1 MGVARSLYLTPL
13 TICPMPFLKVNDGIG
28 DRTPQ
33 NDAPRKFAA
42 LAVIEVALIVICFT
56 AIVGQA
62 APNVNESHYL
72 TKAKHFWNPSY
83 CQGDIF
89 LSSSFSHLAFYVTTG
104 WLTLITSLSTYAWIG
119 RILSW
124 TLIAIGWRSV
134 CQQLF
139 RVPMMSVL
147 AAVFFVILNQRFHLA
162 GEWVV
167 GGFEAKGIAYGFVL
181 LAISFLLQHRWHWV
195 WPLLGAAS
203 MYHVLV
209 GGWSTIA
216 AGVCFLST
224 WNIRS
229 GHGRSTVDSFLKQLR
244 QQSVPLLIGF
254 VIALIGILPPLL
266 TSASPELQH
275 RANAIY
281 VSQRIS
287 HHLNFASFPVA
298 HISRFLIMVFV
309 WFYFSRWIIKTTPN
323 TLIQSRLKLLRI
335 FAATSLGISF
345 LGLVLS
351 GMAEQGGEEAT
362 FANQFLRF
370 YLFRLS
376 DFAVP
381 AALALVS
388 GHIIAKWVKNRSDFP
403 HQVCASIFIGCIIVA
418 GIALAQ
424 ENHADGRPN
433 ADARSLPN
441 FPEDRIRTDDVFKN
455 WKRVCHW
462 VAENTAEDAVFITP
476 AQQQTFKWYAG
487 RAEVCCWKDVPQD
500 PEAMVRWKSRID
512 QLTAPQRSSDLGIF
526 SYSDE
531 QLRFFA
537 EKYGATHLI
546 AMQSESDTLANVD
559 SPTTLKQIYP
569 KNPKQKTTWVVFE
582 F

>member
-1 MGVARSLYLTPL
+1 
-13 TICPMPFLKVNDGIG
+13 MPFLKVNDGTAE
-28 DRTPQ
+28 RTPQ
-33 NDAPRKFAA
+33 NNAA
-42 LAVIEVALIVICFT
+42 GRIVAIAVLEIVLIVISFA
-56 AIVGQA
+56 AITGQA

-83 CQGDIF
+83 CPGDIF
-89 LSSSFSHLAFYVTTG
+89 LSSSFSHLAFYATTG
-104 WLTLITSLSTYAWIG
+104 WLTLIFALSTYAWIG

-124 TLIAIGWRSV
+124 TLIAIGWRRV

-139 RVPMMSVL
+139 RVPMLSVL
-147 AAVFFVILNQRFHLA
+147 AAVFFVILNQRLHLA

-167 GGFEAKGIAYGFVL
+167 GGFEAKGIAYGLVL

-224 WNIRS
+224 LDRPS
-229 GHGRSTVDSFLKQLR
+229 VGEPHGVNNVLKQLR
-244 QQSVPLLIGF
+244 RQSVPLLIGLT
-254 VIALIGILPPLL
+254 IALIGIVPPLL
-266 TSASPELQH
+266 TDASPELQQ

-298 HISRFLIMVFV
+298 HISRFTILVFV
-309 WFYFSRWIIKTTPN
+309 WWYFSRWIIKATRD
-323 TLIQSRLKLLRI
+323 TLIQSRLNLLRT
-335 FAATSLGISF
+335 FTVTALGISF
-345 LGLVLS
+345 AGLVLS
-351 GMAEQGGEEAT
+351 GMAEQGGDEAT

-388 GHIIAKWVKNRSDFP
+388 GHIIAQWIRNRSDFP
-403 HQVCASIFIGCIIVA
+403 HQVCAAIFIGCIAVA

-433 ADARSLPN
+433 ADARSLPH
-441 FPEDRIRTDDVFKN
+441 FPDDKNRTDDVFKN
-455 WKRVCHW
+455 WKRVCRW
-462 VAENTAEDAVFITP
+462 VSSNTSENAVFITP

-487 RAEVCCWKDVPQD
+487 RAEVCCWKDVPQN
-500 PEAMVRWKSRID
+500 PAAMVKWKRRID
-512 QLTAPQRSSDLGIF
+512 DLMVPQRSSDLGIF
-526 SYSDE
+526 TYSDE

-537 EKYGATHLI
+537 DKYGATHLI
-546 AMQSESDTLANVD
+546 AMQSESDALSAVD
-559 SPTTLKQIYP
+559 SPTKLKQVYP
-569 KNPKQKTTWVVFE
+569 QEPKQKTTWVVYE

>member
-1 MGVARSLYLTPL
+1 
-13 TICPMPFLKVNDGIG
+13 MPFLKVNDGTA

-33 NDAPRKFAA
+33 NNAA
-42 LAVIEVALIVICFT
+42 SRIVAIAVLEIALIVVCFA
-56 AIVGQA
+56 AITGQA

-83 CQGDIF
+83 CPGDIF
-89 LSSSFSHLAFYVTTG
+89 LSSSFSHLAFYVSTG
-104 WLTLITSLSTYAWIG
+104 WLTLIFSLSTYAWIG

-124 TLIAIGWRSV
+124 TLIAIGWRRV

-139 RVPMMSVL
+139 SVPIMSVL

-181 LAISFLLQHRWHWV
+181 LAISFLLQHRWRWV

-203 MYHVLV
+203 MFHVLV

-224 WNIRS
+224 LDQRS
-229 GHGRSTVDSFLKQLR
+229 LRKPRGVSNVLKQLR
-244 QQSVPLLIGF
+244 QQAVPLLIGF
-254 VIALIGILPPLL
+254 AIALIGIVPPLL
-266 TSASPELQH
+266 TDASPELQQ

-298 HISRFLIMVFV
+298 HISRFTILVFV
-309 WFYFSRWIIKTTPN
+309 WWYFSRWIIKVTGD

-335 FAATSLGISF
+335 FTVTALAISF
-345 LGLVLS
+345 AGLVLS
-351 GMAEQGGEEAT
+351 GMAEQGGEGAT

-376 DFAVP
+376 DFAVA
-381 AALALVS
+381 AALALVT
-388 GHIIAKWVKNRSDFP
+388 GLIIAQWVKDRSDFP
-403 HQVCASIFIGCIIVA
+403 HQVCAAIFIGCIAVA

-433 ADARSLPN
+433 ADARSLPH
-441 FPEDRIRTDDVFKN
+441 FPEDKNRTDDIFKN
-455 WKRVCHW
+455 WKRACHW

-476 AQQQTFKWYAG
+476 AQQQTFKWYAH
-487 RAEVCCWKDVPQD
+487 RAEICCWKDVPQN
-500 PEAMVRWKSRID
+500 PVAMVQWKSRID
-512 QLTAPQRSSDLGIF
+512 DLVVPQRTSDLGIF
-526 SYSDE
+526 TYSDE

-546 AMQSESDTLANVD
+546 AMQSESDTVAKVD
-559 SPTTLKQIYP
+559 SRTKLKQIYP
-569 KNPKQKTTWVVFE
+569 PDPKQKTTWVVFE

>member
-1 MGVARSLYLTPL
+1 
-13 TICPMPFLKVNDGIG
+13 MPFLKVNDGIG

-33 NDAPRKFAA
+33 NGVARKFAA
-42 LAVIEVALIVICFT
+42 IAVIEVALTVICFA

-62 APNVNESHYL
+62 TPDVNESHYL
-72 TKAKHFWNPSY
+72 TKAKHFWNPNY
-83 CQGDIF
+83 CPGDIF

-104 WLTLITSLSTYAWIG
+104 WLTLIASLPAYAWIG

-124 TLIAIGWRSV
+124 TLIAIGWRRV

-139 RVPMMSVL
+139 NVPMMSVL
-147 AAVFFVILNQRFHLA
+147 TAVFFVILNQRFHLA
-162 GEWVV
+162 GEWVI
-167 GGFEAKGIAYGFVL
+167 GGFEAKGIAYACVL
-181 LAISFLLQHRWHWV
+181 LAISFLLQQRWHWV

-216 AGVCFLST
+216 AGVCFFST
-224 WNIRS
+224 LGVPS
-229 GHGRSTVDSFLKQLR
+229 QHQGGRLDFVLKQLR
-244 QQSVPLLIGF
+244 RQAIPLLIGLG
-254 VIALIGILPPLL
+254 VALIGILPPLL
-266 TSASPELQH
+266 STADGELQR

-287 HHLNFASFPVA
+287 HHLNFASFPVT
-298 HISRFLIMVFV
+298 HISRFAILVFI
-309 WFYFSRWIIKTTPN
+309 WWYFSRWIINVTRDAQ
-323 TLIQSRLKLLRI
+323 LQSRLRLLRI
-335 FAATSLGISF
+335 FTAASLGISF
-345 LGLVLS
+345 AGLVLS
-351 GMAEQGGEEAT
+351 GMAEQGGEGAT

-388 GHIIAKWVKNRSDFP
+388 GHIIAKWVKNRADFP

-433 ADARSLPN
+433 ADARSLPH
-441 FPEDRIRTDDVFKN
+441 FPEDKPRTDDVFKN

-462 VAENTAEDAVFITP
+462 VAENTPEDAVFITP
-476 AQQQTFKWYAG
+476 AQQQTFKWYAD
-487 RAEVCCWKDVPQD
+487 RTEVCCWKDVPQD
-500 PEAMVRWKSRID
+500 PSAMVQWKSRID
-512 QLTAPQRSSDLGIF
+512 QLTVPQRTSDLGIF
-526 SYSDE
+526 TYSDE
-531 QLRFFA
+531 QLRFLA

-546 AMQSESDTLANVD
+546 AMQSESDALAKVD
-559 SPTTLKQIYP
+559 ASTKLKQIYP
-569 KNPKQKTTWVVFE
+569 ENPDQKTTWVVFE